1 MKFFATTIA
10 GCFQII
16 PDIRRDGR
24 GSFVKVFHEDVF
36 RQYGLAT
43 DYAEEYYSA
52 SHRNVVR
59 GLHFQ
64 TPPHDHAK
72 LVYCAQGSVM
82 DVALDLR
89 RGSPTFGQHLMLE
102 LSAENGHMLYLPR
115 GMAHG
120 YCTTKEPALMVY
132 KVTTT
137 YAPNHDTGLA
147 WDSANIDWPIKDPI
161 MSARDR
167 QFGTLADFDTP
178 FVFDE
183 SKP

>member
-1 MKFFATTIA
+1 MKFVATVIT
-10 GCFQII
+10 GCYQII
-16 PDIRRDGR
+16 PDIRRDDR
-24 GSFVKVFHEDVF
+24 GNFVKVFHRDIF
-36 RQYGLAT
+36 SQHGLAT
-43 DYAEEYYSA
+43 EYAEEYYSA

-72 LVYCAQGSVM
+72 LVYCVQGSVM

-102 LSAENGHMLYLPR
+102 LSAQNGHMLYLPP
-115 GMAHG
+115 GLAHG
-120 YCTTKEPALMVY
+120 YCTTSEPALMVY

-161 MSARDR
+161 MSERDR
-167 QFGTLADFDTP
+167 SFGTLAEFDTP

-183 SKP
+183 GKP